1 MALNPKQERF
11 CQEYLVDL
19 NATRAA
25 IRAGYS
31 TASAGKI
38 GHQLLEN
45 PRIADRVAQLM
56 AERQE
61 RTQVSQDEVV
71 RELALIA
78 FSDTRHIEMDDHGR
92 LQLAPDAP
100 PQAMRAVQSVK
111 HKKRVEKGGDVV
123 HEAEYRLWSKTDA
136 LKTLA
141 NHLGMLT
148 DKVEVGGKDGQP
160 MVFTMNLGAATVT
173 DGQA

>member
-31 TASAGKI
+31 PRTANEI
-38 GHQLLEN
+38 GAEN
-45 PRIADRVAQLM
+45 LAKPSIADRVAQLM

-61 RTQVSQDEVV
+61 RTEVTQDEVV
-71 RELALIA
+71 RELAFIA

-100 PQAMRAVQSVK
+100 QHAMRAVQSVK

-123 HEAEYRLWSKTDA
+123 HEAEYRLWSKNDA

-141 NHLGMLT
+141 QHLGMLREV
-148 DKVEVGGKDGQP
+148 VEHHDGTAEDL
-160 MVFTMNLGAATVT
+160 MRELAAS
-173 DGQA
+173 DGNSDPGS

>member
-1 MALNPKQERF
+1 VSLNDKQDRF

-31 TASAGKI
+31 PRSAAEI
-38 GHQLLEN
+38 GHEYLRKPQ
-45 PRIADRVAQLM
+45 IADRISKLM
-56 AERQE
+56 AQRQE
-61 RTQVSQDEVV
+61 RTQVTQDEVV
-71 RELALIA
+71 RELAFIA

-92 LQLAPDAP
+92 LVLAPDAP

-111 HKKRVEKGGDVV
+111 HKKRIEKGGDVV

-141 NHLGMLT
+141 QHLGMLR
-148 DKVEVGGKDGQP
+148 DIIEHQHKPYREAVDEVRKGLRLVG
-160 MVFTMNLGAATVT
+160 
-173 DGQA
+173 